1 MDKRKQVKEES
12 ETKKT
17 HKRKTQNKRERY
29 GGSDI
34 EDRYKY
40 RYKNVEENLDKM
52 TVTKILIVLVQIKKM
67 GDQECF

>member
-1 MDKRKQVKEES
+1 MDKRKQVKEKS

-34 EDRYKY
+34 EIDTSIDTRMQK
-40 RYKNVEENLDKM
+40 R
-52 TVTKILIVLVQIKKM
+52 IWIK
-67 GDQECF
+67 